1 MPCRAQLGEAAAA
14 PGSAAAVAAAEGPAP
29 VARGAYGEVS
39 SASCC
44 ADYQSR
50 RLNIRYRRSAIA
62 GDNRFVHTL
71 NATACAIPRVML
83 ALLETHQQP
92 DGSVVLPPCL
102 RPYMGGRERLEPRA
116 RSPRAARDAVAAPLL
131 PETELFPAPTGSL
144 L

>member
-1 MPCRAQLGEAAAA
+1 MPCRAQLGGAAAAAA
-14 PGSAAAVAAAEGPAP
+14 PGSAAAAAESP
-29 VARGAYGEVS
+29 ARGAYGEVS

-44 ADYQSR
+44 ADYQAR
-50 RLNIRYRRSAIA
+50 RLNIRYRRGAAA

-83 ALLETHQQP
+83 ALLETHQQA
-92 DGSVVLPPCL
+92 DGSVLLPPCL

-116 RSPRAARDAVAAPLL
+116 CSLRAARDAVTAPLL
-131 PETELFPAPTGSL
+131 PETELFPVPGGTL